1 MLCFSA
7 ICTAL
12 TSVTFEDNS
21 NLIKIASD
29 YVYLAKENLFYGA
42 FSGCS
47 QLLTI
52 DASACTKLASI
63 GKYAFYNASQL
74 YLFKIG
80 AATPPKCYND
90 FSEIN
95 SFSVLKVPS
104 NSIDAYKAAD
114 NWKYFASITGLDE

>member
-1 MLCFSA
+1 MNNPFYLPLLYGENRKGA
-7 ICTAL
+7 KWGI
-12 TSVTFEDNS
+12 
-21 NLIKIASD
+21 I

-80 AATPPKCYND
+80 AATPPKCYNED
-90 FSEIN
+90 
-95 SFSVLKVPS
+95 
-104 NSIDAYKAAD
+104 
-114 NWKYFASITGLDE
+114 G